1 MEDVL
6 IELVVDVIG
15 AADVGFVVDAVVM
28 VAARRGIESNDKQ
41 QKNVE
46 HDLEKS
52 DEDGMT
58 MND

>member
-1 MEDVL
+1 VEDVL

-28 VAARRGIESNDKQ
+28 VAARMGIEINHKQ

-46 HDLEKS
+46 YDLEKS